1 MPDEGSFSTRYF
13 ESNLPQ
19 PSNNSRI
26 DAKSKDTNDRLR
38 FGIPIAASYGN
49 TGTGVNYGNS
59 NGVGYMISPMKID
72 IGGVALGALI
82 GLGAILVVPKLAH
95 IFSGGYGYRS
105 LENEMGSLTDVLA
118 RVDNTLEQHNI
129 DSSSCMQRVICSYVH
144 DAQKNIKMGEANSV
158 DEFIYALTNNSLL
171 SYMLDGSTV
180 KQAIDMGK
188 SGDTEKCSSL
198 YTKCPISKENI
209 AKVVA
214 SLLPA

>member
-1 MPDEGSFSTRYF
+1 MELYPYIYINAFFSRQLHSVRWIQTNDNEGRVFENLHVRSSGVGGEGVAQEVHAGRRVSNPIVIPSDRNLECIFRSFSTRYF

-105 LENEMGSLTDVLA
+105 KETATLSL
-118 RVDNTLEQHNI
+118 
-129 DSSSCMQRVICSYVH
+129 
-144 DAQKNIKMGEANSV
+144 
-158 DEFIYALTNNSLL
+158 
-171 SYMLDGSTV
+171 
-180 KQAIDMGK
+180 
-188 SGDTEKCSSL
+188 
-198 YTKCPISKENI
+198 
-209 AKVVA
+209 
-214 SLLPA
+214 